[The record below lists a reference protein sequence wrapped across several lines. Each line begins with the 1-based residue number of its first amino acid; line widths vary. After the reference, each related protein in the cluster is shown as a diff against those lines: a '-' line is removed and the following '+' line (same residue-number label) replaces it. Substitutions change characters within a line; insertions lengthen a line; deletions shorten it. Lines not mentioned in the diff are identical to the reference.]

1 MKIEK
6 TTSLDQQGSLQRLIE
21 PLNRLWRK
29 PLLKIALSVGL
40 MVVAFTTGAYVHKRG
55 YILRAREEVYQV
67 VDEVVDE
74 VQSEAAAFI
83 NSDELATIY
92 IDMPFESYQHIL
104 DKRAEALEMNV
115 LLTSDE
121 DMVPAQVR
129 YEAGN
134 SLDAKMRLKGDWTD
148 HLEGDKWSYRIHMTG
163 DGQVAGMRRFSI
175 QDPST
180 RNYMNEWA
188 FHQHLMNEGLLTT
201 RYQFVNVVFNGE
213 AMGIYAMEESFSG
226 ELLESQGRREGV
238 ILRFDEDLFRKNIAT
253 FAQVELLDEAEDL
266 GMFMVANMDNAD
278 ITLFRSGSI
287 EQDPILT
294 TEAQAA
300 VALLSSFQSGEK
312 SASEVFDVLLM
323 GRFFALA
330 DFWGA
335 GHTTNWRDIRFYYNP
350 ITGLLEPISY
360 DALPLRSCCTR
371 DELAN
376 VFIDSR
382 MFSDP
387 QIQAAY
393 AQELERVTK
402 TEYVQELIGELK
414 PYFEAIQNELR
425 QEFEEGMEPPWAS
438 LRERSKI
445 LRHQL
450 NPAQPIRGTYYRT
463 TSDDRDAVL
472 VELVNLMI
480 LPVDLLEL
488 QIGDVNVV
496 PDMDWV
502 RQDTGALVVMEDK
515 LVPTFLPA
523 QDRSSSTVRFLLPF
537 ALAEPDEE
545 EDNNDPQ
552 VHVVVRIAGL
562 SEEYLVPLREEKFSS
577 PSPLET
583 TPIIPDLNEVLQQ
596 HPFLKTMADD
606 QILAVQSGDWNVK
619 GDLIVPDSMDLFIAP
634 GTTLRFEPN
643 AILYSTGSL
652 TIAGSDE
659 EPVLLTAQGDYWSG
673 IAVIRAEE
681 NSILEYTTIEKISGI
696 SRGGWILT
704 GGITFYESEVTL
716 NQTHIIDTLAEDA
729 INVIRSEFSFIESEF
744 GFTESDAF
752 DGDFTSGEISGCLYH
767 DIGGDAID
775 VSGSNVNIVDTTFID
790 IGDKAIS
797 AGEESVISA
806 NALYI
811 QSAGIGVASK
821 DLSSVTLDQVQIIG
835 SEHAGLAAYI
845 KKPVYGPATIQ
856 ATNTDISDTETPTL
870 VQTGSRI
877 SLNRYIQLTEDL
889 DINDLYER
897 GILGN

>member
-6 TTSLDQQGSLQRLIE
+6 TTSPDQQGSLQRLIE
-21 PLNRLWRK
+21 PLIRLWRK
-29 PLLKIALSVGL
+29 PLFKIALLVGL
-40 MVVAFTTGAYVHKRG
+40 MMVAFTTGAYTHKRG
-55 YILRAREEVYQV
+55 YILRAREEVDQV

-83 NSDELATIY
+83 NSDELPTLY
-92 IDMPFESYQHIL
+92 IDMPFESYQQIL
-104 DKRAEALEMNV
+104 DKRTEALEMNV

-129 YEAGN
+129 YEDGN

-238 ILRFDEDLFRKNIAT
+238 ILRFDEDQFRKNIAT
-253 FAQVELLDEAEDL
+253 FAQVELLDQAEDM

-287 EQDPILT
+287 EQDPVLT
-294 TEAQAA
+294 TEARAA

-312 SASEVFDVLLM
+312 SASEVFDVPLM

-382 MFSDP
+382 MFNDP

-393 AQELERVTK
+393 AHELERITK
-402 TEYVQELIGELK
+402 TVYVQELIGELM
-414 PYFEAIQNELR
+414 PSFEAVQNELR

-450 NPAQPIRGTYYRT
+450 NPAQPVRGTYFRT
-463 TSDDRDAVL
+463 STDDGDAVE

-480 LPVDLLEL
+480 LPVDLLEF
-488 QIGDVNVV
+488 QIGDVTIV

-502 RQDTGALVVMEDK
+502 RKDTGTLVVMEDK
-515 LVPTFLPA
+515 SVPTFLPA
-523 QDRSSSTVRFLLPF
+523 QDRSFATVHFLLPF
-537 ALAEPDEE
+537 TLAEPDEE
-545 EDNNDPQ
+545 EEGSDPQ
-552 VHVVVRIAGL
+552 VHVAVRIAGL
-562 SEEYLVPLREEKFSS
+562 SEEYVVPLREEKFSS
-577 PSPLET
+577 TSPLET
-583 TPIIPDLNEVLQQ
+583 TPTNPELNDVLQQ
-596 HPFLKTMADD
+596 HPFLQTLADE
-606 QILAVQSGDWNVK
+606 QTLAVQPGDWNVK
-619 GDLIVPDSMDLFIAP
+619 GDLIVPDNLDLFIAP

-643 AILYSTGSL
+643 AILYSSGSL
-652 TIAGSDE
+652 RIAGTNE
-659 EPVLLTAQGDYWSG
+659 APVLLTAQGDYWSG

-681 NSILEYTTIEKISGI
+681 KSILEYTTVEKTSGI

-744 GFTESDAF
+744 RFVESDAF

-775 VSGSNVNIVDTTFID
+775 VSGSNVSIVDTNFID

-806 NALYI
+806 HDLYI
-811 QSAGIGVASK
+811 ESAGIGVASK

-845 KKPVYGPATIQ
+845 KKPVYGPATIL
-856 ATNTDISDTETPTL
+856 ATNTAISETGTPTL